1 MAKQSEVATVRGR
14 DVVKQ
19 VHATMEAISQSSR
32 RIAEI
37 VGIIDGIAFQTNLLA
52 LNAQVM
58 LKSPRN
64 KSSNREHV
72 LQT

>member
-1 MAKQSEVATVRGR
+1 M
-14 DVVKQ
+14 
-19 VHATMEAISQSSR
+19 HATMEAISQSSR